1 MDTPTSSNPR
11 FRFRDHRKDVED
23 KESDEE
29 GSTGSDTSS
38 PSSDGGGAEAEL
50 DSMTGKGV
58 EHLCSELLELKM
70 ASDEEFQKNL
80 EHLIEFTCISRVFE
94 EVEGMEN
101 ELLQLKNHVST
112 QKRLVKCLV
121 DCIYTTAHSE
131 EAGECTEEPL
141 PVQPPPS
148 CFLQTH
154 TLEVS
159 EILDNL
165 LLEHRLDEALV
176 ILEMEAETIQTMQ
189 LQDSRLV
196 DTWISY
202 KSAMSERR
210 TMLADQLALVAEN
223 PRVPAAELQKTLV
236 GLCRLG
242 DNNLATQLLLRYYHS
257 RIASGIRYM
266 RFSKSFLYGVYISEV
281 AKFLFSMISQAAKS
295 FKALHGEMS
304 LYASEFIRWA
314 SEETE
319 VFATCFNTYVK
330 SISEIPGGLST
341 TVEAVHFAMSYCS
354 LLETQGIV
362 LLPCLIKHIRPCMEE
377 VLQIHFDHLKKVIN
391 ILTLNDGWAL
401 GRYLV
406 SGILGEE
413 SSSMVGENEAEYCLL
428 TNSGRKFVTLLQ
440 ATAKDISSLVALQM
454 EDSIFKGLMDLL
466 TEYIVIL
473 ERALPSKTC
482 VEEKGGSRIIL
493 AESLAQQV
501 SVLANLS
508 TLVQIFSSIIRNIFK
523 DISHLKFE
531 IDRYTLSTQG
541 ACNRLRAHFCEKFIH
556 KIISFEGDYKL
567 APESRTR
574 DDFKVFSNLMPSPLY
589 QGLFTEV
596 MKLEKL
602 ADDNVLELC
611 WLRDLL
617 KELMEAIFGWISTTT
632 SQEDSRDQGS
642 ADFMQQSVL
651 DMHFLVE
658 IARHGG
664 YLTDHMINASM
675 DIISA
680 MESAIIAT
688 EFDDIRDL
696 NDNGW
701 ARVAATKALQ
711 KLQEMEKMEVLPD
724 GTTDNL
730 EERSIEYQ
738 SLSARYFL
746 DDDET
751 RSFSR
756 DSVESLEDSANI
768 GAYDI
773 AIDKET
779 GLLGEEKLLA
789 GVIDVGAKDG
799 SDDKTVIHSA
809 DISLEFRTTE
819 AEKNC

>member
-11 FRFRDHRKDVED
+11 FRFRDHRQDAED
-23 KESDEE
+23 KDSDEE

-38 PSSDGGGAEAEL
+38 PSSEGGGAEAEL
-50 DSMTGKGV
+50 DSMTGKGI

-70 ASDEEFQKNL
+70 ASDEEFQKN
-80 EHLIEFTCISRVFE
+80 IFSNYSAFVRVFE

-101 ELLQLKNHVST
+101 ELVQLKNHVST
-112 QKRLVKCLV
+112 QKRLVKGLF
-121 DCIYTTAHSE
+121 DCIYMTAHSE
-131 EAGECTEEPL
+131 ETGECTEEPL
-141 PVQPPPS
+141 PVEPPPS

-154 TLEVS
+154 TQEVS

-189 LQDSRLV
+189 LQDSRPI

-257 RIASGIRYM
+257 RIASGIHDM
-266 RFSKSFLYGVYISEV
+266 QFSKSFLYGVYISEV
-281 AKFLFSMISQAAKS
+281 AKFVFSMISQAAKS
-295 FKALHGEMS
+295 FVALHGETS
-304 LYASEFIRWA
+304 LSASEFIQWA

-330 SISEIPGGLST
+330 SISVITGGLST

-354 LLETQGIV
+354 LLETQRIV

-391 ILTLNDGWAL
+391 ILTLNDGWTL

-413 SSSMVGENEAEYCLL
+413 SSSMVGGNEAEYCLL

-440 ATAKDISSLVALQM
+440 AIAEDISSLVSLQM

-473 ERALPSKTC
+473 ERALPSKTY
-482 VEEKGGSRIIL
+482 VEEKGGSRILL

-508 TLVQIFSSIIRNIFK
+508 TLVQIFSSIITNIFK

-541 ACNRLRAHFCEKFIH
+541 ACNRLRAHFCEQFIH

-567 APESRTR
+567 APESCTR
-574 DDFKVFSNLMPSPLY
+574 NDFNVFSNLMPSPLY
-589 QGLFTEV
+589 
-596 MKLEKL
+596 
-602 ADDNVLELC
+602 
-611 WLRDLL
+611 
-617 KELMEAIFGWISTTT
+617 
-632 SQEDSRDQGS
+632 
-642 ADFMQQSVL
+642 QQSVL

-664 YLTDHMINASM
+664 YLTDHMINASV
-675 DIISA
+675 DIISP
-680 MESAIIAT
+680 MESAIVAA

-701 ARVAATKALQ
+701 ARLAATEALQ
-711 KLQEMEKMEVLPD
+711 KLQEMENMEILPD
-724 GTTDNL
+724 GTVDNL
-730 EERSIEYQ
+730 EERTIEHQ

-768 GAYDI
+768 GSYDI
-773 AIDKET
+773 PIDKET
-779 GLLGEEKLLA
+779 ELLGEEKLLG

-809 DISLEFRTTE
+809 DISLEFRATE
-819 AEKNC
+819 AEKTADADESESEEIQKNELRTRLLTRGE